1 MAGDAFE
8 PFPDPETS
16 AKNDEIQFHTTE
28 STPAPPFI
36 DGPTSNAIQH
46 GVEVKQGDLDYD
58 AKEEPEI
65 DPAAFFQDVYYNEQR
80 RLAALNAASTLDNES
95 VDALLAAATKIET
108 YLRGN

>member
-8 PFPDPETS
+8 PFPDSETS
-16 AKNDEIQFHTTE
+16 AANDEILK
-28 STPAPPFI
+28 
-36 DGPTSNAIQH
+36 H

-58 AKEEPEI
+58 AKEETEI
-65 DPAAFFQDVYYNEQR
+65 DPTAFFQDVYYNEQR